1 MSDVKTKTREKNTM
15 LPFTNWQKLLDNIN
29 DNDKIENEFKATK
42 NFKEAILWT
51 TVECLSR

>member
-1 MSDVKTKTREKNTM
+1 MSDVKKKTREKNTM